1 MISSEN
7 YSEKKLTRLLKK
19 RDSAAM
25 NALYCQYAGYLTAVC
40 SRYIISEEDVRD
52 ILHDSF
58 IKIFTSIDKFE
69 YRDVGSLKAWITRIV
84 VNESLKFIK
93 QNEKFTNVQDEND
106 FPAEADEGDPDTEAV
121 PAAVIQTF
129 IRQLPTGYRMVF
141 NLYVFEEKSH
151 KEIAEIL
158 NIKEDTSASQL
169 HRAKS
174 MLAKKINEYKS
185 TTNGRAMDK

>member
-7 YSEKKLTRLLKK
+7 YSEEKLAQLLKK
-19 RDSAAM
+19 GDSAAM
-25 NALYCQYAGYLTAVC
+25 KSLYCQYAGYLTAVC

-84 VNESLKFIK
+84 VNQALKFLK
-93 QNEKFTNVQDEND
+93 QNEKFTNIQEESD
-106 FPAEADEGDPDTEAV
+106 FPVTADNEDPDTDDI
-121 PAAVIQTF
+121 PATVIQGF
-129 IRQLPTGYRMVF
+129 IRQLPTGYRTVF

-151 KEIAEIL
+151 REIAEIL

-174 MLAKKINEYKS
+174 MLAKQINEYKS
-185 TTNGRAMDK
+185 TNKWVKNG

>member
-1 MISSEN
+1 MIGSEN

-19 RDSAAM
+19 GDSSAM
-25 NALYCQYAGYLTAVC
+25 KALYCQYAEYLTAVC
-40 SRYIISEEDVRD
+40 SRYIISQEDVRD

-58 IKIFTSIDKFE
+58 IKIFTSIDQFE

-84 VNESLKFIK
+84 VNESLKSLK
-93 QNEKFTNVQDEND
+93 RDERFTNVPDEND
-106 FPAEADEGDPDTEAV
+106 FPNAVDDSDPDTDNV
-121 PAAVIQTF
+121 PASVIQEM
-129 IRQLPTGYRMVF
+129 IRQLPTGYRTVF

-151 KEIAEIL
+151 KEIAGLL

-174 MLAKKINEYKS
+174 MLAKQINEFKS
-185 TTNGRAMDK
+185 TGKWKNNG